1 MKKILALLILSSVLI
16 VLTGCP
22 KRPLIPPVD
31 QARLD
36 AENSIAS
43 ASEAIRAAKE
53 VGADT
58 SEAESL
64 LGEARRAFAE
74 GDYSTAISKA
84 KEAELSANRA
94 REEALAKAK
103 MEKKEEEVPVEEE
116 KVEEV
121 EEVKE
126 ARFYV
131 VGTWAKDRD
140 CLWNIAKKK
149 NIYHDP
155 WKWKRIYK
163 ANMDKIQDPNLI
175 YPGQKLIIP

>member
-1 MKKILALLILSSVLI
+1 MKKILALLILSSILI

-22 KRPLIPPVD
+22 KRPLILPVD

-43 ASEAIRAAKE
+43 ASEAIRVAKE

-64 LGEARRAFAE
+64 LREARRAFAE

-84 KEAELSANRA
+84 KEAELSAKRA

-121 EEVKE
+121 EE

-149 NIYHDP
+149 NIYNDP

-163 ANMDKIQDPNLI
+163 ANMDKIEDPNLI